1 MDAVEHIDKAAK
13 AIADMVEHGHLKT
26 DIVLAAKITGA
37 QYELQEARALAVA
50 ADEESEGVA
59 NGT

>member
-1 MDAVEHIDKAAK
+1 MNA
-13 AIADMVEHGHLKT
+13 VEHGHLKT

-50 ADEESEGVA
+50 ADEESEGSA
-59 NGT
+59 NET